1 MSLLEIRNLTLHYG
15 TTKGMVQA
23 VDKVSFSLD
32 KGESVGLVGESG
44 CGKSSIAMAIMKLM
58 PPNAVIKGGEIL
70 FKGENILLKD
80 DEEIRGIR
88 WREISM
94 VFQAAMNALNPVISV
109 GDQIIEAIQ
118 AHNEMSESEAWEKVK
133 ELYTLVGLD
142 PGRGKSYPHEYSGGM
157 KQRAIIAMSLACSPD
172 LIIADEPTTA
182 LDVIMQDQIIQEI
195 VALQDSSDM
204 AMIYISHDI
213 SVIAET
219 CGKTGVMYAGKIV
232 EYADTDSLFYDTLHP
247 YTKALL
253 SSYPS
258 IKGEVKR
265 LNPIPGE
272 PPNLLDPPKGCRF
285 YPRCPK
291 KKEICK
297 SQEPEYL
304 EVKKDHF
311 VACHLVKRA
320 KGGGRAR

>member
-1 MSLLEIRNLTLHYG
+1 MSLLEIRDLTLHYQ

-32 KGESVGLVGESG
+32 RGESIGLVGESG
-44 CGKSSIAMAIMKLM
+44 CGKSSVAMSIMKLM
-58 PPNAVIKGGEIL
+58 PSNAVIIGGEIL
-70 FKGENILLKD
+70 FKGEDILRKD
-80 DEEIRGIR
+80 DEGVRRIR
-88 WREISM
+88 WKEISM

-109 GDQIIEAIQ
+109 GDQIIEAIK
-118 AHNEMSESEAWEKVK
+118 AHNEVSEAEAWERVR
-133 ELYTLVGLD
+133 ELYGLVGLD
-142 PGRGKSYPHEYSGGM
+142 PDRGRSYPHEYSGGM

-195 VALQDSSDM
+195 VAIQGRLDT

-258 IKGEVKR
+258 IRGEIKR

-272 PPNLLDPPKGCRF
+272 PPNLLNPPGGCRF
-285 YPRCPK
+285 CPRCP
-291 KKEICK
+291 EREGICE
-297 SQEPEYL
+297 SQDPEYL
-304 EVKKDHF
+304 EAKEGHF
-311 VACHLVKRA
+311 VACHLVKPT
-320 KGGGRAR
+320 

>member
-1 MSLLEIRNLTLHYG
+1 
-15 TTKGMVQA
+15 
-23 VDKVSFSLD
+23 
-32 KGESVGLVGESG
+32 
-44 CGKSSIAMAIMKLM
+44 
-58 PPNAVIKGGEIL
+58 
-70 FKGENILLKD
+70 
-80 DEEIRGIR
+80 
-88 WREISM
+88 
-94 VFQAAMNALNPVISV
+94 
-109 GDQIIEAIQ
+109 
-118 AHNEMSESEAWEKVK
+118 
-133 ELYTLVGLD
+133 
-142 PGRGKSYPHEYSGGM
+142 M

-195 VALQDSSDM
+195 VALQDHSDM

-219 CGKTGVMYAGKIV
+219 CAKTGVMYAGKIV

-272 PPNLLDPPKGCRF
+272 PPNLLDPPRGCRF
-285 YPRCPK
+285 YPRCPEK
-291 KKEICK
+291 EEICD
-297 SQEPEYL
+297 SQDPEYL

-311 VACHLVKRA
+311 VACHLVKPT
-320 KGGGRAR
+320 

>member
-1 MSLLEIRNLTLHYG
+1 VSLLEIRDLTLHYE
-15 TTKGMVQA
+15 TAKGMVQA

-32 KGESVGLVGESG
+32 KGESMGLVGESG
-44 CGKSSIAMAIMKLM
+44 CGKSSVAMSIMKLM
-58 PPNAVIKGGEIL
+58 PSNAVVKGGEVL
-70 FKGENILLKD
+70 FKGKNLLHME
-80 DEEIRGIR
+80 DEEIRAIR
-88 WREISM
+88 WKQISM
-94 VFQAAMNALNPVISV
+94 VFQAAMNALNPVVRV

-118 AHNEMSESEAWEKVK
+118 AHDDVSEDEAWERVK
-133 ELYTLVGLD
+133 ELYRLVGLD

-172 LIIADEPTTA
+172 LVIADEPTTA

-195 VALQDSSDM
+195 VALQDRLDM
-204 AMIYISHDI
+204 AMLYISHDI

-219 CGKTGVMYAGKIV
+219 CRKTGVMYAGKIV
-232 EYADTDSLFYDTLHP
+232 EYADTDSLFYETLHP

-272 PPNLLDPPKGCRF
+272 PPNLLDPPMGCRF
-285 YPRCPK
+285 SPRCP
-291 KKEICK
+291 ERDGICT

-304 EVKKDHF
+304 EVREGHF
-311 VACHLVKRA
+311 VACHFVKPA
-320 KGGGRAR
+320 

>member
-1 MSLLEIRNLTLHYG
+1 MSLLEIRDLTLHYE
-15 TTKGMVQA
+15 TAKGMVQA

-32 KGESVGLVGESG
+32 KGESMGLVGESG
-44 CGKSSIAMAIMKLM
+44 CGKSSVAMTIMKLM
-58 PPNAVIKGGEIL
+58 PSNAVVKGGEVL
-70 FKGENILLKD
+70 FKGENLLHMD

-88 WREISM
+88 WKRISM
-94 VFQAAMNALNPVISV
+94 VFQAAMNALNPVVTV

-118 AHNEMSESEAWEKVK
+118 AHDDVPEDEAWERVK
-133 ELYTLVGLD
+133 ELYRLVGLD

-172 LIIADEPTTA
+172 LVIADEPTTA

-195 VALQDSSDM
+195 VALQDRLDM
-204 AMIYISHDI
+204 AMLYISHDI

-232 EYADTDSLFYDTLHP
+232 EYADTDSLFYETLHP

-272 PPNLLDPPKGCRF
+272 PPNLLDPPMGCRF
-285 YPRCPK
+285 SPRCP
-291 KKEICK
+291 ERDGICT

-304 EVKKDHF
+304 EVREGHF
-311 VACHLVKRA
+311 VACHFVKPA
-320 KGGGRAR
+320 

>member
-1 MSLLEIRNLTLHYG
+1 MALLSVENLVTRYSTEMG
-15 TTKGMVQA
+15 DVKA
-23 VDKVSFSLD
+23 VDDISFKVRQ
-32 KGESVGLVGESG
+32 GEIFGLAGESG
-44 CGKSSIAMAIMKLM
+44 CGKSTAMLSVINLLPSNGRIVSGSIKFHEYDLAKIGKEALRD
-58 PPNAVIKGGEIL
+58 EIWW
-70 FKGENILLKD
+70 NRVSI
-80 DEEIRGIR
+80 
-88 WREISM
+88 

-118 AHNEMSESEAWEKVK
+118 AHKEVSEAEAWEEVK
-133 ELYTLVGLD
+133 ELYRLVGLD

-195 VALQDSSDM
+195 VALQDRLDM

-258 IKGEVKR
+258 IKGKVKR

-272 PPNLLDPPKGCRF
+272 PPNLLDPPVGCRF
-285 YPRCPK
+285 YPRCPE
-291 KKEICK
+291 KEGMCEN
-297 SQEPEYL
+297 QEPEFL
-304 EVKKDHF
+304 EVKKGHF
-311 VACHLVKRA
+311 VACLLVKPT
-320 KGGGRAR
+320 

>member
-1 MSLLEIRNLTLHYG
+1 MSLLEIKNLTLHYE

-32 KGESVGLVGESG
+32 KGDSMGLVGESG
-44 CGKSSIAMAIMKLM
+44 CGKTSVAMAIMKLM
-58 PPNAVIKGGEIL
+58 PSNAEVIGGEIL
-70 FKGENILLKD
+70 FKGEDILLKD

-88 WREISM
+88 WKEISM

-118 AHNEMSESEAWEKVK
+118 AHNEVSEAEAWEEVK

-142 PGRGKSYPHEYSGGM
+142 PVRGKSYPHEYSGGM

-195 VALQDSSDM
+195 VALQDRLDM
-204 AMIYISHDI
+204 AMVYISHDI

-219 CGKTGVMYAGKIV
+219 CSKIGVMYAGKIV

-258 IKGEVKR
+258 IKGKIKR

-272 PPNLLDPPKGCRF
+272 PPNLLDPPVGCRF
-285 YPRCPK
+285 DPRCTERE
-291 KKEICK
+291 EICN
-297 SQEPEYL
+297 SHEPEYL
-304 EVKKDHF
+304 EVKEGHF
-311 VACHLVKRA
+311 VACHFVKPT
-320 KGGGRAR
+320 

>member
-1 MSLLEIRNLTLHYG
+1 VSLLEVRDLTLHYE
-15 TTKGMVQA
+15 TAKGMVQA

-32 KGESVGLVGESG
+32 KGESMGLVGESG
-44 CGKSSIAMAIMKLM
+44 CGKSSVAMSIMKLM
-58 PPNAVIKGGEIL
+58 PSNAVVKGGEIL
-70 FKGENILLKD
+70 FKGENLLHME
-80 DEEIRGIR
+80 DEEIRAIR
-88 WREISM
+88 WKQISM
-94 VFQAAMNALNPVISV
+94 VFQAAMNALNPVVRV

-118 AHNEMSESEAWEKVK
+118 AHDDVSEDEAWERVK
-133 ELYTLVGLD
+133 ELYRLVGLD

-172 LIIADEPTTA
+172 LVIADEPTTA

-195 VALQDSSDM
+195 VALQDRLDM
-204 AMIYISHDI
+204 AMLYISHDI

-219 CGKTGVMYAGKIV
+219 CRKTGVMYAGKIV
-232 EYADTDSLFYDTLHP
+232 EYADTDSLFYETLHP

-272 PPNLLDPPKGCRF
+272 PPNLLDPPMGCRF
-285 YPRCPK
+285 SPRCP
-291 KKEICK
+291 ERDGICT

-304 EVKKDHF
+304 EVREGHF
-311 VACHLVKRA
+311 VACHFVKPA
-320 KGGGRAR
+320 

>member
-297 SQEPEYL
+297 SQEPEYI

>member
-1 MSLLEIRNLTLHYG
+1 VSLLEIRDLTLHYE
-15 TTKGMVQA
+15 TAKGMVQA

-32 KGESVGLVGESG
+32 KGESMGLVGESG
-44 CGKSSIAMAIMKLM
+44 CGKSSVAMSIMKLM
-58 PPNAVIKGGEIL
+58 PSNAIVKGGEVL
-70 FKGENILLKD
+70 FKGENILHMD

-88 WREISM
+88 WKQISM
-94 VFQAAMNALNPVISV
+94 VFQAAMNALNPVVRV

-118 AHNEMSESEAWEKVK
+118 AHDDVSEDEAWERVK
-133 ELYTLVGLD
+133 ELYRLVGLD

-182 LDVIMQDQIIQEI
+182 LDVIMQDQIIQEV
-195 VALQDSSDM
+195 VALQDRLDM
-204 AMIYISHDI
+204 AMLYISHDI

-219 CGKTGVMYAGKIV
+219 CSKTGVMYAGKIV
-232 EYADTDSLFYDTLHP
+232 EYADTDSLFYETLHP

-272 PPNLLDPPKGCRF
+272 PPNLLDPPMGCRF
-285 YPRCPK
+285 YPRCPGRDG
-291 KKEICK
+291 ICT

-304 EVKKDHF
+304 EVREGHF
-311 VACHLVKRA
+311 VACHFVKPA
-320 KGGGRAR
+320 

>member
-1 MSLLEIRNLTLHYG
+1 
-15 TTKGMVQA
+15 MVQA
-23 VDKVSFSLD
+23 VDKVSFSLNR
-32 KGESVGLVGESG
+32 GESMGLVGESG
-44 CGKSSIAMAIMKLM
+44 CGKTSVAMGIMKIL
-58 PPNAVIKGGEIL
+58 PTNAVIIGGEIL
-70 FKGENILLKD
+70 FKGEDILLKD
-80 DEEIRGIR
+80 DEEIRRIR
-88 WREISM
+88 WKGISM

-109 GDQIIEAIQ
+109 GDQFVEAIQ
-118 AHNEMSESEAWEKVK
+118 AHGRVSEADAWEQVR
-133 ELYTLVGLD
+133 ELYSLVGLD

-195 VALQDSSDM
+195 VALQDRLDM

-219 CGKTGVMYAGKIV
+219 CGKIGVMYAGKIV
-232 EYADTDSLFYDTLHP
+232 ESADADSLFYDTIHP

-272 PPNLLDPPKGCRF
+272 PPNLLDPPVGCRF
-285 YPRCPK
+285 YPRCP
-291 KKEICK
+291 ERNDICEG
-297 SQEPEYL
+297 QEPEFL
-304 EVKKDHF
+304 EVKEGHF
-311 VACHLVKRA
+311 VACHFVKSA
-320 KGGGRAR
+320 

>member
-1 MSLLEIRNLTLHYG
+1 VSLLEIRNLTLHYG

-32 KGESVGLVGESG
+32 RGESVGLVGESG
-44 CGKSSIAMAIMKLM
+44 CGKSSVAMATMKLM
-58 PPNAVIKGGEIL
+58 PPNAVIIGGEIL

-80 DEEIRGIR
+80 DEEIRRIR
-88 WREISM
+88 WKEISM

-109 GDQIIEAIQ
+109 GDQIIEAIR
-118 AHNEMSESEAWEKVK
+118 AHNEVSESEAWEKVK
-133 ELYTLVGLD
+133 ELYQLVGLD
-142 PGRGKSYPHEYSGGM
+142 PGRGRSYPHEYSGGM

-195 VALQDSSDM
+195 IALQDRSDM

-219 CGKTGVMYAGKIV
+219 CVKTGVMYAGKIV
-232 EYADTDSLFYDTLHP
+232 EYADTDSLFYDTQHP

-285 YPRCPK
+285 YPRCP
-291 KKEICK
+291 ESEGICT

-304 EVKKDHF
+304 EVKEDHF
-311 VACHLVKRA
+311 VACHFVKPT
-320 KGGGRAR
+320 

>member
-1 MSLLEIRNLTLHYG
+1 LSLLEIRNLTLHYE
-15 TTKGMVQA
+15 TTKG
-23 VDKVSFSLD
+23 VSFSLNR
-32 KGESVGLVGESG
+32 GESMGLVGESG
-44 CGKSSIAMAIMKLM
+44 CGKTSVAMGIMKLL
-58 PPNAVIKGGEIL
+58 PTNAVIIGGELL
-70 FKGENILLKD
+70 FKGENILLKE
-80 DEEIRGIR
+80 DEEIRRIR
-88 WREISM
+88 WKEISM

-109 GDQIIEAIQ
+109 ADQIIEAIQ
-118 AHNEMSESEAWEKVK
+118 AHDDVSETEAWEKVK
-133 ELYTLVGLD
+133 ELYELVGLD

-195 VALQDSSDM
+195 VALQDRLDM

-247 YTKALL
+247 YTNALL

-258 IKGEVKR
+258 IKGKVKR

-272 PPNLLDPPKGCRF
+272 PPNLLDPPVGCRF
-285 YPRCPK
+285 CPRCPEK
-291 KKEICK
+291 GGMCEN
-297 SQEPEYL
+297 QEPEFL
-304 EVKKDHF
+304 EVKKGHF
-311 VACHLVKRA
+311 VACHLVKPT
-320 KGGGRAR
+320 

>member
-1 MSLLEIRNLTLHYG
+1 VSLLEIRDLTLHYE
-15 TTKGMVQA
+15 TAKGMVQA

-32 KGESVGLVGESG
+32 KGESMGLVGESG
-44 CGKSSIAMAIMKLM
+44 CGKSSVAMSIMKLM
-58 PPNAVIKGGEIL
+58 PSNAIVKGGEVL
-70 FKGENILLKD
+70 FKGENILHMD

-88 WREISM
+88 WKQISM
-94 VFQAAMNALNPVISV
+94 VFQAAMNALNPVVRV
-109 GDQIIEAIQ
+109 GDQIVEAIQ
-118 AHNEMSESEAWEKVK
+118 AHDDVSEDEAWERVK
-133 ELYTLVGLD
+133 ELYRLVGLD

-195 VALQDSSDM
+195 VALQDRLDM
-204 AMIYISHDI
+204 AMLYISHDI

-219 CGKTGVMYAGKIV
+219 CSKTGVMYAGKIV
-232 EYADTDSLFYDTLHP
+232 EYADTDSLFYETLHP

-272 PPNLLDPPKGCRF
+272 PPNLLDPPMGCRF
-285 YPRCPK
+285 YPRCPGRDG
-291 KKEICK
+291 ICT

-304 EVKKDHF
+304 EVREGHF
-311 VACHLVKRA
+311 VACHFVKPA
-320 KGGGRAR
+320 

>member
-1 MSLLEIRNLTLHYG
+1 
-15 TTKGMVQA
+15 MVQA

-32 KGESVGLVGESG
+32 KGESAGLVGESG

-58 PPNAVIKGGEIL
+58 PPNAVIIGGEIL
-70 FKGENILLKD
+70 FKGENVLLKN
-80 DEEIRGIR
+80 DEEIRQIR
-88 WREISM
+88 WKEISM
-94 VFQAAMNALNPVISV
+94 VFQAAMNALNPVIRV

-118 AHNEMSESEAWEKVK
+118 AHNEMSEAEAWEKVK
-133 ELYTLVGLD
+133 DLYRLVGLD

-195 VALQDSSDM
+195 VALQDHSDM

-219 CGKTGVMYAGKIV
+219 CAKTGVMYAGKIV

-247 YTKALL
+247 YTRALL

-272 PPNLLDPPKGCRF
+272 PPNLLDPPTGCRF
-285 YPRCPK
+285 YPRCPERE
-291 KKEICK
+291 EICDN
-297 SQEPEYL
+297 QEPEYL
-304 EVKKDHF
+304 EVKEDHF
-311 VACHLVKRA
+311 VACHLVKPS
-320 KGGGRAR
+320 

>member
-1 MSLLEIRNLTLHYG
+1 MSLLEIRNLTLHYQ

-32 KGESVGLVGESG
+32 KGESIGLVGESG
-44 CGKSSIAMAIMKLM
+44 CGKSSVAMSIMKLM
-58 PPNAVIKGGEIL
+58 PANAVIIGGEIL
-70 FKGENILLKD
+70 FKGDDLLRKD
-80 DEEIRGIR
+80 DEEIRSIR
-88 WREISM
+88 WKEISM

-118 AHNEMSESEAWEKVK
+118 THNDVSEAEAWERVK
-133 ELYTLVGLD
+133 ELYNLVGLD

-195 VALQDSSDM
+195 VAIQGRLDT

-258 IKGEVKR
+258 IRGEIKR

-272 PPNLLDPPKGCRF
+272 PPNLLNPPGGCRF
-285 YPRCPK
+285 CPRCP
-291 KKEICK
+291 EREGVCE
-297 SQEPEYL
+297 SQDPEYI
-304 EVKKDHF
+304 EAKEGHF
-311 VACHLVKRA
+311 VACHLVKPT
-320 KGGGRAR
+320 

>member
-1 MSLLEIRNLTLHYG
+1 MNLLKISNLTVHYQ
-15 TTKGMVQA
+15 TAKGMVQA

-32 KGESVGLVGESG
+32 KGESMGLVGESG
-44 CGKSSIAMAIMKLM
+44 CGKSSVAMSIMKLM
-58 PPNAVIKGGEIL
+58 PSNAIVKGGEIL
-70 FKGENILLKD
+70 FKGENLLHME
-80 DEEIRGIR
+80 DEEIRRIR
-88 WREISM
+88 WKEISM
-94 VFQAAMNALNPVISV
+94 VFQAAMNALNPVIRV

-118 AHNEMSESEAWEKVK
+118 AHNDVPEDEAWERVK
-133 ELYTLVGLD
+133 ELYRLVGLD

-195 VALQDSSDM
+195 VALQNRLDM
-204 AMIYISHDI
+204 AMLYISHDI

-219 CGKTGVMYAGKIV
+219 CSKTGVMYAGKIV
-232 EYADTDSLFYDTLHP
+232 EYADTDSLFYGTLHP

-272 PPNLLDPPKGCRF
+272 PPNLLDPPAGCRF
-285 YPRCPK
+285 YPRCP
-291 KKEICK
+291 ERDGICT

-304 EVKKDHF
+304 EIREGHF
-311 VACHLVKRA
+311 VACHFVKPE
-320 KGGGRAR
+320 

>member
-15 TTKGMVQA
+15 TTKGMVKA

-32 KGESVGLVGESG
+32 RGESVGLVGESG
-44 CGKSSIAMAIMKLM
+44 CGKSSVAMAIMKLM
-58 PPNAVIKGGEIL
+58 PPNAVIMGGEIL

-88 WREISM
+88 WKEISM

-109 GDQIIEAIQ
+109 GDQIIEAIR
-118 AHNEMSESEAWEKVK
+118 AHNEVSESEAWEKVK

-142 PGRGKSYPHEYSGGM
+142 PVRGKSYPHEYSGGM

-195 VALQDSSDM
+195 VELQNRSDM

-219 CGKTGVMYAGKIV
+219 CGKTGVMYAGKVV

-272 PPNLLDPPKGCRF
+272 PPNLLNPPVGCRF
-285 YPRCPK
+285 YPRCS
-291 KKEICK
+291 EGAGICNL
-297 SQEPEYL
+297 QEPEYL
-304 EVKKDHF
+304 EVRDGHF
-311 VACHLVKRA
+311 VACHFVKPA
-320 KGGGRAR
+320 EGKGAP

>member
-1 MSLLEIRNLTLHYG
+1 
-15 TTKGMVQA
+15 VQA
-23 VDKVSFSLD
+23 VDKVSLSLD
-32 KGESVGLVGESG
+32 RGESVGLVGESG

-58 PPNAVIKGGEIL
+58 PPNAVIMGGKIL

-88 WREISM
+88 WKEISM

-118 AHNEMSESEAWEKVK
+118 AHNEVSEGEAWEKVK

-142 PGRGKSYPHEYSGGM
+142 PVRGKSYPHEYSGGM

-195 VALQDSSDM
+195 VALQDRSDM

-272 PPNLLDPPKGCRF
+272 PPNLLNPPLGCRF
-285 YPRCPK
+285 YPRCPERE
-291 KKEICK
+291 EICEGH
-297 SQEPEYL
+297 EPEYL
-304 EVKKDHF
+304 EVRDGHF
-311 VACHLVKRA
+311 VACHFVKPA
-320 KGGGRAR
+320 

>member
-1 MSLLEIRNLTLHYG
+1 MRLLEIRDLTLHYE
-15 TTKGMVQA
+15 TAKGMVQA

-32 KGESVGLVGESG
+32 KGESMGLVGESG
-44 CGKSSIAMAIMKLM
+44 CGKSSVAMSIMKLM
-58 PPNAVIKGGEIL
+58 LSNAVVKGGEVL
-70 FKGENILLKD
+70 FKGKNLLHME
-80 DEEIRGIR
+80 DEEIRAIR
-88 WREISM
+88 WKQISM
-94 VFQAAMNALNPVISV
+94 VFQAAMNALNPVVRV

-118 AHNEMSESEAWEKVK
+118 AHDDVSEDEAWERVK
-133 ELYTLVGLD
+133 ELYRLVGLD

-182 LDVIMQDQIIQEI
+182 LDVIMQDQIIQEV
-195 VALQDSSDM
+195 VALQDRLDM
-204 AMIYISHDI
+204 AMLYISHDI

-219 CGKTGVMYAGKIV
+219 CSKTGVMYAGKIV
-232 EYADTDSLFYDTLHP
+232 EYADTDSLFYETLHP

-272 PPNLLDPPKGCRF
+272 PPNLLDPPMGCRF
-285 YPRCPK
+285 YPRCPGRDG
-291 KKEICK
+291 ICT

-304 EVKKDHF
+304 EVREGHF
-311 VACHLVKRA
+311 VACHFVKPA
-320 KGGGRAR
+320 

>member
-1 MSLLEIRNLTLHYG
+1 VNLLEIRGLTLHYQ

-32 KGESVGLVGESG
+32 RGESIGLVGESG
-44 CGKSSIAMAIMKLM
+44 CGKSSVAMSIMKLM
-58 PPNAVIKGGEIL
+58 PSNAVIIGGEIL
-70 FKGENILLKD
+70 FKGDDLLRKD
-80 DEEIRGIR
+80 DEEIRRIR
-88 WREISM
+88 WKEISM
-94 VFQAAMNALNPVISV
+94 VFQAAMNALNPVIRV

-118 AHNEMSESEAWEKVK
+118 THNEVSEAEAWERVK
-133 ELYTLVGLD
+133 ELYNLVGLD
-142 PGRGKSYPHEYSGGM
+142 PGRGRSYPHEYSGGM

-195 VALQDSSDM
+195 VAIQGRLDT

-258 IKGEVKR
+258 IRGEIKR

-272 PPNLLDPPKGCRF
+272 PPNLLNPPGGCRF
-285 YPRCPK
+285 CPRCP
-291 KKEICK
+291 EREGICE
-297 SQEPEYL
+297 SQDPEYL
-304 EVKKDHF
+304 EAKEGHF
-311 VACHLVKRA
+311 VACHLVKPT
-320 KGGGRAR
+320 

>member
-1 MSLLEIRNLTLHYG
+1 LSLLEIRNLTLHYG
-15 TTKGMVQA
+15 VTKGAVQA
-23 VDKVSFSLD
+23 VDKVSLSLD
-32 KGESVGLVGESG
+32 RGESLGIVGESG
-44 CGKSSIAMAIMKLM
+44 CGKSSVAMAIMKLM
-58 PPNAVIKGGEIL
+58 PPNAVIVGGEIL
-70 FKGENILLKD
+70 FKGENILLKN
-80 DEEIRGIR
+80 DEEIRRIR
-88 WREISM
+88 WKEISM

-109 GDQIIEAIQ
+109 ADQIIEAIQ
-118 AHNEMSESEAWEKVK
+118 AHDDVSETEAWEKVK
-133 ELYTLVGLD
+133 ELYELVGLD
-142 PGRGKSYPHEYSGGM
+142 PSRGKSYPHEYSGGM

-195 VALQDSSDM
+195 VALQDRLDM

-258 IKGEVKR
+258 IKGKVKR

-272 PPNLLDPPKGCRF
+272 PPNLLEPPVGCRF
-285 YPRCPK
+285 YPRCPE
-291 KKEICK
+291 KEEMCEN
-297 SQEPEYL
+297 QEPEFL
-304 EVKKDHF
+304 EVKKGHF
-311 VACHLVKRA
+311 VACHLVKPT
-320 KGGGRAR
+320 

>member
-1 MSLLEIRNLTLHYG
+1 
-15 TTKGMVQA
+15 V
-23 VDKVSFSLD
+23 
-32 KGESVGLVGESG
+32 
-44 CGKSSIAMAIMKLM
+44 
-58 PPNAVIKGGEIL
+58 
-70 FKGENILLKD
+70 
-80 DEEIRGIR
+80 
-88 WREISM
+88 
-94 VFQAAMNALNPVISV
+94 
-109 GDQIIEAIQ
+109 
-118 AHNEMSESEAWEKVK
+118 SEADAWEQVR
-133 ELYTLVGLD
+133 ELYSLVGLD

-195 VALQDSSDM
+195 VELQNRLDM

-219 CGKTGVMYAGKIV
+219 CGKIGVMYAGKIV
-232 EYADTDSLFYDTLHP
+232 ESADTDSLFYDTLHP

-272 PPNLLDPPKGCRF
+272 PPNLLDPPVGCRF
-285 YPRCPK
+285 YPRCP
-291 KKEICK
+291 ERNDICEG
-297 SQEPEYL
+297 QEPEFL
-304 EVKKDHF
+304 EVKEGHF
-311 VACHLVKRA
+311 VACHSVKSA
-320 KGGGRAR
+320 

>member
-1 MSLLEIRNLTLHYG
+1 MILLEIKNLTLHYE

-32 KGESVGLVGESG
+32 RGDSMGLVGESG
-44 CGKSSIAMAIMKLM
+44 CGKSSVAMAIMKLM
-58 PPNAVIKGGEIL
+58 PSNAEVIGGEIL
-70 FKGENILLKD
+70 FKGENLLFKD
-80 DEEIRGIR
+80 DEEIRGMR
-88 WREISM
+88 WKEISM

-118 AHNEMSESEAWEKVK
+118 AHNEVSEAEAWEKVK
-133 ELYTLVGLD
+133 ELYRLVGLD

-182 LDVIMQDQIIQEI
+182 LDVIVQDQIIQEI
-195 VALQDSSDM
+195 VELQKRLDM
-204 AMIYISHDI
+204 AMVYISHDI

-219 CGKTGVMYAGKIV
+219 CSRIGVMYAGKIV
-232 EYADTDSLFYDTLHP
+232 EYADSDSLFYNTLHP

-258 IKGEVKR
+258 IRGKVKR

-272 PPNLLDPPKGCRF
+272 PPNLLNPPGGCRF
-285 YPRCPK
+285 CPRCPG
-291 KKEICK
+291 KEGICEN
-297 SQEPEYL
+297 QDPEFL
-304 EVKKDHF
+304 EVKTGHF
-311 VACHLVKRA
+311 VACHLVKPT
-320 KGGGRAR
+320 

>member
-1 MSLLEIRNLTLHYG
+1 
-15 TTKGMVQA
+15 MVQA

-32 KGESVGLVGESG
+32 KGESAGLVGESG
-44 CGKSSIAMAIMKLM
+44 CGKSSVAMAIMKLM
-58 PPNAVIKGGEIL
+58 PPNAVIIGGEIL
-70 FKGENILLKD
+70 FKGENVLLKN

-88 WREISM
+88 WKEISM

-118 AHNEMSESEAWEKVK
+118 AHNEMSEAEAWEKVK
-133 ELYTLVGLD
+133 DLYQLVGLD

-195 VALQDSSDM
+195 VALQDHSDM

-219 CGKTGVMYAGKIV
+219 CAKTGVMYAGKIV

-272 PPNLLDPPKGCRF
+272 PPNLLDPPTGCRF
-285 YPRCPK
+285 YPRK
-291 KKEICK
+291 GRGSAIVK
-297 SQEPEYL
+297 S
-304 EVKKDHF
+304 
-311 VACHLVKRA
+311 RSTS
-320 KGGGRAR
+320 R

>member
-1 MSLLEIRNLTLHYG
+1 MSLLEIRNLTLHYE
-15 TTKGMVQA
+15 TTKGVVQA
-23 VDKVSFSLD
+23 VDKVSFSLNR
-32 KGESVGLVGESG
+32 GESMGLVGESG
-44 CGKSSIAMAIMKLM
+44 CGKTSVAMGIMKLL
-58 PPNAVIKGGEIL
+58 PTNAVIIGGELL

-80 DEEIRGIR
+80 DEEIRKIR
-88 WREISM
+88 WTGISM

-109 GDQIIEAIQ
+109 ADQIIEAIQ
-118 AHNEMSESEAWEKVK
+118 AHDDVSETEAWEKVK
-133 ELYTLVGLD
+133 ELYELVGLD
-142 PGRGKSYPHEYSGGM
+142 PARGKSYPHEYSGGM

-195 VALQDSSDM
+195 VALQDRLDM
-204 AMIYISHDI
+204 AMVYISHDI

-219 CGKTGVMYAGKIV
+219 CSKIGVMYAGKIV
-232 EYADTDSLFYDTLHP
+232 ESADADSLFYDTLHP

-272 PPNLLDPPKGCRF
+272 PQNLLDPPVGCRF
-285 YPRCPK
+285 YPRCPEK
-291 KKEICK
+291 NDICEG
-297 SQEPEYL
+297 QEPEFL
-304 EVKKDHF
+304 EVKEGHF
-311 VACHLVKRA
+311 VACHFVKPA
-320 KGGGRAR
+320 

>member
-1 MSLLEIRNLTLHYG
+1 VSLLEIRGLTLHYQ

-32 KGESVGLVGESG
+32 RGESIGLVGESG
-44 CGKSSIAMAIMKLM
+44 CGKSSVAMSIMKLM
-58 PPNAVIKGGEIL
+58 PSNAVIIGGEIL
-70 FKGENILLKD
+70 FKGDDLLRKD
-80 DEEIRGIR
+80 DEEIRRIR
-88 WREISM
+88 WKEISM
-94 VFQAAMNALNPVISV
+94 VFQAAMNALNPVIRV

-118 AHNEMSESEAWEKVK
+118 THNEVSEAEAWERVK
-133 ELYTLVGLD
+133 ELYNLVGLD
-142 PGRGKSYPHEYSGGM
+142 PGRGRSYPHEYSGGM

-195 VALQDSSDM
+195 VAIQGRLDT

-258 IKGEVKR
+258 IRGEVKR

-272 PPNLLDPPKGCRF
+272 PPNLLNPPGGCRF
-285 YPRCPK
+285 CPRCP
-291 KKEICK
+291 EREGICE
-297 SQEPEYL
+297 SQDPEYL
-304 EVKKDHF
+304 EAKEGHF
-311 VACHLVKRA
+311 VACHLVKPT
-320 KGGGRAR
+320 

>member
-1 MSLLEIRNLTLHYG
+1 
-15 TTKGMVQA
+15 MVQA

-32 KGESVGLVGESG
+32 KGESAGLVGESG
-44 CGKSSIAMAIMKLM
+44 CGKSSVAMAIMKLM
-58 PPNAVIKGGEIL
+58 PPNAVIIGGEIL
-70 FKGENILLKD
+70 FKGENVLLKD

-88 WREISM
+88 WKEISM

-118 AHNEMSESEAWEKVK
+118 AHNEMSEAEAWEKVK
-133 ELYTLVGLD
+133 DLYQLVGLD

-195 VALQDSSDM
+195 VALQDHSDM

-219 CGKTGVMYAGKIV
+219 CAKTGVMYAGKIV

-272 PPNLLDPPKGCRF
+272 PPNLLDPPTGCRF
-285 YPRCPK
+285 YPRCP
-291 KKEICK
+291 EREGICD

-311 VACHLVKRA
+311 VACHFVKPS
-320 KGGGRAR
+320 

>member
-1 MSLLEIRNLTLHYG
+1 MSLLEIRDLTLHYE
-15 TTKGMVQA
+15 TAKGMVQA

-32 KGESVGLVGESG
+32 KGESMGLVGESG
-44 CGKSSIAMAIMKLM
+44 CGKSSVAMSIMKLM
-58 PPNAVIKGGEIL
+58 PSNAIVKGGEVL
-70 FKGENILLKD
+70 FKGENILHMD

-88 WREISM
+88 WKQISM
-94 VFQAAMNALNPVISV
+94 VFQAAMNALNPVVRV
-109 GDQIIEAIQ
+109 GDQIVEAIQ
-118 AHNEMSESEAWEKVK
+118 AHDDVSEDEAWERVK
-133 ELYTLVGLD
+133 ELYRLVGLD

-195 VALQDSSDM
+195 VALQDRLDM
-204 AMIYISHDI
+204 AMLYISHDI

-219 CGKTGVMYAGKIV
+219 CSKTGVMYAGKIV
-232 EYADTDSLFYDTLHP
+232 EYADTDSLFYETLHP

-272 PPNLLDPPKGCRF
+272 PPNLLDPPMGCRF
-285 YPRCPK
+285 YPRCPGRDG
-291 KKEICK
+291 ICT

-304 EVKKDHF
+304 EVREGHF
-311 VACHLVKRA
+311 VACHFVKPA
-320 KGGGRAR
+320 

>member
-1 MSLLEIRNLTLHYG
+1 MSLLEIRDLTLHYE
-15 TTKGMVQA
+15 TAKGMVQA

-32 KGESVGLVGESG
+32 KGESMGLVGESG
-44 CGKSSIAMAIMKLM
+44 CGKSSVAMSIMKLM
-58 PPNAVIKGGEIL
+58 PSNAIVKGGEIL
-70 FKGENILLKD
+70 FKGENLLHME
-80 DEEIRGIR
+80 DEEIRRIR
-88 WREISM
+88 WKEISM
-94 VFQAAMNALNPVISV
+94 VFQAAMNALNPVVRV

-118 AHNEMSESEAWEKVK
+118 AHDDVSEDEAWERVK
-133 ELYTLVGLD
+133 ELYRLVGLD

-195 VALQDSSDM
+195 VALQNRLDM
-204 AMIYISHDI
+204 AMLYISHDI

-219 CGKTGVMYAGKIV
+219 CSKTGVMYAGKIV
-232 EYADTDSLFYDTLHP
+232 EYADTDSLFYGTLHP

-272 PPNLLDPPKGCRF
+272 PPNLLDPPVGCRF
-285 YPRCPK
+285 YPRCPEK
-291 KKEICK
+291 DGICT

-304 EVKKDHF
+304 EVREGHF
-311 VACHLVKRA
+311 VACHFVKPA
-320 KGGGRAR
+320 

>member
-1 MSLLEIRNLTLHYG
+1 VSLLEIRDLTLHYE
-15 TTKGMVQA
+15 TAKGMVQA

-32 KGESVGLVGESG
+32 KGESMGLVGESG
-44 CGKSSIAMAIMKLM
+44 CGKSSVAMSIMKLM
-58 PPNAVIKGGEIL
+58 PSNAVVKGGEVL
-70 FKGENILLKD
+70 FKGENLLHME
-80 DEEIRGIR
+80 DEEIRRIR
-88 WREISM
+88 WKQISM
-94 VFQAAMNALNPVISV
+94 VFQAAMNALNPVVRV

-118 AHNEMSESEAWEKVK
+118 AHDDVSEDEAWERVK
-133 ELYTLVGLD
+133 ELYRLVGLD

-172 LIIADEPTTA
+172 LVIADEPTTA

-195 VALQDSSDM
+195 VALQDRLDM
-204 AMIYISHDI
+204 AMLYISHDI

-219 CGKTGVMYAGKIV
+219 CRKTGVMYAGKIV
-232 EYADTDSLFYDTLHP
+232 EYADTDSLFYETLHP

-272 PPNLLDPPKGCRF
+272 PPNLLDPPMGCRF
-285 YPRCPK
+285 SPRCP
-291 KKEICK
+291 ERDGICT

-304 EVKKDHF
+304 EVREGHF
-311 VACHLVKRA
+311 VACHFVKPA
-320 KGGGRAR
+320 

>member
-1 MSLLEIRNLTLHYG
+1 VSLLEIRDLTLHYE
-15 TTKGMVQA
+15 TAKGMVQA

-32 KGESVGLVGESG
+32 KGESMGLVGESG
-44 CGKSSIAMAIMKLM
+44 CGKSSVAMSIMKLM
-58 PPNAVIKGGEIL
+58 PSNAVVKGGEVL
-70 FKGENILLKD
+70 FKGENLLHME
-80 DEEIRGIR
+80 DEEIRRIR
-88 WREISM
+88 WKQISM
-94 VFQAAMNALNPVISV
+94 VFQAAMNALNPVVRV

-118 AHNEMSESEAWEKVK
+118 AHDDVSEDEAWKRVK
-133 ELYTLVGLD
+133 ELYRLVGLD

-172 LIIADEPTTA
+172 LVIADEPTTA

-195 VALQDSSDM
+195 VALQDRLDM
-204 AMIYISHDI
+204 AMLYISHDI

-219 CGKTGVMYAGKIV
+219 CSKTGVMYAGQIV
-232 EYADTDSLFYDTLHP
+232 EYADTDSLFYETLHP

-258 IKGEVKR
+258 IKGELKR

-272 PPNLLDPPKGCRF
+272 PPNLLDPPVGCRF
-285 YPRCPK
+285 SPRCP
-291 KKEICK
+291 ERDGICT

-304 EVKKDHF
+304 EVREGHF
-311 VACHLVKRA
+311 VACHFVKPA
-320 KGGGRAR
+320 

>member
-1 MSLLEIRNLTLHYG
+1 VSLLEIKNLTLHYE

-23 VDKVSFSLD
+23 VDNVSFSLD
-32 KGESVGLVGESG
+32 KGESIGLVGESG
-44 CGKSSIAMAIMKLM
+44 CGKSSVAMSIMKLM
-58 PPNAVIKGGEIL
+58 PSNAVIMEGEIL
-70 FKGENILLKD
+70 FKDKDILRMD
-80 DEEIRGIR
+80 DEGIR
-88 WREISM
+88 QLRWKEISM

-118 AHNEMSESEAWEKVK
+118 AHNQVSEDEAWEKVK
-133 ELYTLVGLD
+133 ALYKLVGLD

-195 VALQDSSDM
+195 VELQGQLDT

-219 CGKTGVMYAGKIV
+219 CSKTGVMYAGKIV
-232 EYADTDSLFYDTLHP
+232 EYAETDSLFYDTLHP

-258 IKGEVKR
+258 IKGEIKR

-272 PPNLLDPPKGCRF
+272 PPNLLNPPQGCRF
-285 YPRCPK
+285 CPRCP
-291 KKEICK
+291 ESQDICE
-297 SQEPEYL
+297 SREPEYL
-304 EVKKDHF
+304 EVNEGHF
-311 VACHLVKRA
+311 VACHLVKPTR
-320 KGGGRAR
+320 GRKNR